1 MSEAP
6 IPIITKG
13 PDNKIIEIN
22 IFKAQLKFYD
32 IQYNLYSDELNY
44 DKLKLVLIQNDNNYN
59 KYEQQFNLDDFY
71 KINKYFKMFDS
82 LKNLENDLIEIIKD
96 NNIEITNI
104 DNNEINLKIKVLSRH
119 DNLVNIKLKKN
130 ELNEKEKLD

>member
-6 IPIITKG
+6 IPIITKS

-82 LKNLENDLIEIIKD
+82 L
-96 NNIEITNI
+96 
-104 DNNEINLKIKVLSRH
+104 
-119 DNLVNIKLKKN
+119 
-130 ELNEKEKLD
+130 